1 LSPLGASRRLTRGHD
16 RKVVDNHSHLQLNDI
31 KQLPCSQ
38 AMYVCICNAVTESM
52 IRRAAAE
59 GARNLDDL
67 MRATGC
73 AGGCGSCADLAE
85 QVLRQAR
92 RQRPFGVPLV
102 AQAA

>member
-1 LSPLGASRRLTRGHD
+1 
-16 RKVVDNHSHLQLNDI
+16 
-31 KQLPCSQ
+31 
-38 AMYVCICNAVTESM
+38 MYVCICNAVTENM

-59 GARNLDDL
+59 GAKCVDDL
-67 MRATGC
+67 TRATGC

-92 RQRPFGVPLV
+92 QHRPFGVPLI

>member
-1 LSPLGASRRLTRGHD
+1 
-16 RKVVDNHSHLQLNDI
+16 
-31 KQLPCSQ
+31 
-38 AMYVCICNAVTESM
+38 MYVCICNAVTENM

-59 GARNLDDL
+59 GVSSLDDL
-67 MRATGC
+67 TRATGC

-92 RQRPFGVPLV
+92 QQRPLRLPLV

>member
-1 LSPLGASRRLTRGHD
+1 
-16 RKVVDNHSHLQLNDI
+16 
-31 KQLPCSQ
+31 
-38 AMYVCICNAVTESM
+38 MYVCICNAVTENM

-59 GARNLDDL
+59 GARTVADL
-67 MRATGC
+67 TRTTGC

-92 RQRPFGVPLV
+92 QPRLFSLPLI